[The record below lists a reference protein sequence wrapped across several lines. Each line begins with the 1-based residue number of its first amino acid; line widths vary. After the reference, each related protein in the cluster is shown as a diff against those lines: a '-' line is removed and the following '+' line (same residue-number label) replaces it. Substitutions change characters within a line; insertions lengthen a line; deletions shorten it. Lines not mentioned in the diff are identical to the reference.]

1 MKRLIALLFF
11 VALFSLTPGPAFA
24 QNVRVRGYSIVLL
37 LGDTQG
43 SSMPESLSAPAKK
56 ALNDVKDFLPY
67 RSYRVLDTQ
76 WIAGADSGARSSG
89 FLRGLDD
96 APMPFT
102 LTTTPVNQGFRLFG
116 ADKTTVLL
124 DTAFTERPGE
134 TVVVGTSR
142 VQGNRALIVLL
153 SIVTDTS
160 GGSVYEMGTS
170 GVTLPVPITKTKPV
184 YTQEALKAR
193 VAGVVRVSGIVRAD
207 GTLTDATV
215 VSGLDPDYG
224 LNEQA
229 VKTVSAWTFKPGM
242 KDGKPV
248 DVRVTIDTEFTLGR

>member
-1 MKRLIALLFF
+1 MKRLIVLLVF
-11 VALFSLTPGPAFA
+11 VALFSLTAGLAFA

-43 SSMPESLSAPAKK
+43 SSMPEALSAPAKK

-96 APMPFT
+96 VAMPFT
-102 LTTTPVNQGFRLFG
+102 LATSPVNQGFRLFG

-153 SIVTDTS
+153 SIVTDT
-160 GGSVYEMGTS
+160 GGSLYEVGGA
-170 GVTLPVPITKTKPV
+170 GVTAPVPITKAKPA
-184 YTQEALKAR
+184 YTPEALKAR
-193 VAGVVRVSGIVRAD
+193 VAGVVRVSGIVRTD

-224 LNEQA
+224 LNDQA
-229 VKTVSAWTFKPGM
+229 IKTVSAWTFKPGM